1 MIVRAKF
8 RVEKV
13 TRHSGGAVGVELW
26 PVTTGSEEN
35 KNFWKY
41 TPSGKLE
48 MSMTAGV
55 PAADQFE
62 PGQEYYLDFTLATQE
77 VAEPG

>member
-1 MIVRAKF
+1 MTVRAKF
-8 RVEKV
+8 VV
-13 TRHSGGAVGVELW
+13 DSVLHTSGRGVKVELQ
-26 PVTTGSEEN
+26 PVTSGSEEN

-48 MSMTAGV
+48 MWMSEGV

-62 PGQEYYLDFTLATQE
+62 PGQQYYLDFTLADE
-77 VAEPG
+77 LVKA